1 MHRLTPAI
9 ASFVIKCPPPGKNLA
24 PVKTP
29 HWPLFYSLPTPVL
42 AHPPNTTMPADRQVS
57 TIHSHPSGHPYVRQ
71 IIVIS
76 DDEEEPA
83 PVVTRGSPEAR
94 RPNEDLNITLKV
106 EVPKLDG
113 LR

>member
-1 MHRLTPAI
+1 
-9 ASFVIKCPPPGKNLA
+9 
-24 PVKTP
+24 
-29 HWPLFYSLPTPVL
+29 
-42 AHPPNTTMPADRQVS
+42 MPADRQVS

-94 RPNEDLNITLKV
+94 RPNEDLKITLKV